1 VRARRGVLYLA
12 DLNPRA
18 GTEPGK
24 VRPVLVVQTD
34 LLNEAGHP
42 STWVLPCTTRLTGEN
57 LLRVV
62 LPRSIAGNREECEVM
77 VDQSRAID
85 NRRLVRA
92 LRPLP
97 KSILAE
103 VGENCGGWAISS
115 RPAPT
120 LAPAD
125 QRGPHAR
132 QALVAGR
139 GVELPDP
146 SSFDPDRSPR
156 EWHSRGQGFDPPQ
169 LHQLRHQLGRAPQD
183 RVPSWSGV
191 AFNRNWPA

>member
-1 VRARRGVLYLA
+1 VRARRGVLYLG
-12 DLNPRA
+12 DLDPRV

-62 LPRSIAGNREECEVM
+62 LPPGIAGNREECEVM

-92 LRPLP
+92 LKPLP

-103 VGENCGGWAISS
+103 VVEKLRRLGE
-115 RPAPT
+115 
-120 LAPAD
+120 L
-125 QRGPHAR
+125 
-132 QALVAGR
+132 
-139 GVELPDP
+139 
-146 SSFDPDRSPR
+146 
-156 EWHSRGQGFDPPQ
+156 
-169 LHQLRHQLGRAPQD
+169 
-183 RVPSWSGV
+183 
-191 AFNRNWPA
+191 